1 MDNKIPDNNSDNN
14 SDNNLELKS
23 ININKIRKEAHDICK
38 MINKK
43 NIYVNKIKNEFN
55 TFYLAY
61 PILFNNLVDKKMS
74 IEEFDI
80 LLNTLETAQD
90 HFFKSI

>member
-1 MDNKIPDNNSDNN
+1 MPNNNLDNNSNDN
-14 SDNNLELKS
+14 SELKS

-38 MINKK
+38 LIDKK
-43 NIYVNKIKNEFN
+43 NIDINKIKNEFN

-61 PILFNNLVDKKMS
+61 PILFNNLVEKKMS

-90 HFFKSI
+90 HFFKSIK